1 MEKEFKEIIEA
12 SKESLKKAEKTLEE
26 LSDDFSEEAQ
36 EMWSELKNRF
46 TKVNDKLQDA
56 YKEFEGESELQA
68 NLSMMEARDTL
79 EKVKKSAENFAI
91 TTSKKP
97 KKSLVWQHLLLT
109 LLKWMLKTNGKRQKR
124 PLSYL
129 CRI

>member
-97 KKSLVWQHLLLT
+97 KKSLVWQHLL
-109 LLKWMLKTNGKRQKR
+109 
-124 PLSYL
+124 PP
-129 CRI
+129 C

>member
-1 MEKEFKEIIEA
+1 
-12 SKESLKKAEKTLEE
+12 

-109 LLKWMLKTNGKRQKR
+109 LLKWMLKTNGKRQKKTSLI
-124 PLSYL
+124 PMQNLK
-129 CRI
+129 